1 MAERV
6 ATIAILNKQ
15 NGLTRD
21 IRMRPGQAVRLG
33 GVIIRLRACEAT
45 PAWEKPPLTGAF
57 LQVDTADPKGR
68 FHRIFSGWTYAE
80 TPSLNPVAHPVYDVW
95 VKSCAMRFPESGPD
109 TIVESGARSSSRS
122 EIGRASGR
130 ERVCQYVWS
139 SGGAGDIKK

>member
-45 PAWEKPPLTGAF
+45 PAWEKPPLIGAF
-57 LQVDTADPKGR
+57 LQVDTADTKGR
-68 FHRIFSGWTYAE
+68 FHRTFSGWTYAE
-80 TPSLNPVAHPVYDVW
+80 TPSLNP
-95 VKSCAMRFPESGPD
+95 
-109 TIVESGARSSSRS
+109 RS
-122 EIGRASGR
+122 EEHTSALQSLMRISYA
-130 ERVCQYVWS
+130 VFL
-139 SGGAGDIKK
+139 